1 LIAIAC
7 PFRTPEEDLVPMR
20 RKYLLSVAMLS
31 VLLATSAC
39 EAGHPAPVASP
50 QAAGL
55 TGSGTGAATTGQPEI
70 GISQWNAAQA
80 AKAAETKPAA
90 ASKAEPAAQTK
101 PAAPAKAKSDAK
113 TKPASTADPTPAAKT
128 AGAKAAAAAEK
139 AAAAAA
145 KKEAAAQKE
154 AAAKKKAAKA
164 AGKTQPATGGLKR
177 VTPIPVTP
185 KTAPAPVHQGSAE
198 QSAEEIVRSA
208 CETADTLYDNA
219 LEGPATIGDPV
230 LPVTVGGTGTDAG
243 TMDKFRCLD

>member
-39 EAGHPAPVASP
+39 QAGHPAPVASP

-154 AAAKKKAAKA
+154 AAAKKAAKA
-164 AGKTQPATGGLKR
+164 AGKTEPATGGLKR
-177 VTPIPVTP
+177 VTPLPVTP

-219 LEGPATIGDPV
+219 REESATVGDPV
-230 LPVTVGGTGTDAG
+230 PPITVGGTGTDAG

>member
-1 LIAIAC
+1 
-7 PFRTPEEDLVPMR
+7 MR

-39 EAGHPAPVASP
+39 EAGHSAPDASP
-50 QAAGL
+50 QTAGS

-80 AKAAETKPAA
+80 AKAAETRPAA
-90 ASKAEPAAQTK
+90 AAKARPAAQTK
-101 PAAPAKAKSDAK
+101 PAAAAKAKSAGK
-113 TKPASTADPTPAAKT
+113 TKPAATAEATSAAKA

-145 KKEAAAQKE
+145 KKEAAA
-154 AAAKKKAAKA
+154 KKKAAKA
-164 AGKTQPATGGLKR
+164 AGKTRPATGGLKR
-177 VTPIPVTP
+177 VTPLPVTP

-208 CETADTLYDNA
+208 CETADTLYDNT

>member
-1 LIAIAC
+1 
-7 PFRTPEEDLVPMR
+7 MR

-39 EAGHPAPVASP
+39 EAGSPAPAGSP

-55 TGSGTGAATTGQPEI
+55 TGSGTGVASTGQPEI

-80 AKAAETKPAA
+80 AKSAKARPAA
-90 ASKAEPAAQTK
+90 AAKAEPAAQTR
-101 PAAPAKAKSDAK
+101 PAAAAKAKSAAK
-113 TKPASTADPTPAAKT
+113 TKPAATAEATSAAK
-128 AGAKAAAAAEK
+128 AAAAKAAAAEK

-145 KKEAAAQKE
+145 KKEAADKKE
-154 AAAKKKAAKA
+154 AAAKKKAARA

-177 VTPIPVTP
+177 ITPLPVTP
-185 KTAPAPVHQGSAE
+185 KTAPAPGRHGSAE

-219 LEGPATIGDPV
+219 REESATVGDPV
-230 LPVTVGGTGTDAG
+230 PPITVGGTGTDAG

>member
-1 LIAIAC
+1 
-7 PFRTPEEDLVPMR
+7 MR

-39 EAGHPAPVASP
+39 EAGSPAPVASP

-55 TGSGTGAATTGQPEI
+55 TGSGTGVASTGQPEI

-80 AKAAETKPAA
+80 AKAAETRPAA
-90 ASKAEPAAQTK
+90 APKAEPAAQTK
-101 PAAPAKAKSDAK
+101 PAAAAKAKSAAK
-113 TKPASTADPTPAAKT
+113 TKPAATAEATSAAKA
-128 AGAKAAAAAEK
+128 AGAKAAAAEK

-145 KKEAAAQKE
+145 KKEAAA
-154 AAAKKKAAKA
+154 KKKAAKA
-164 AGKTQPATGGLKR
+164 AGKTRPATGGLKR
-177 VTPIPVTP
+177 VTPLPVTP

-208 CETADTLYDNA
+208 CETADTLYDNT